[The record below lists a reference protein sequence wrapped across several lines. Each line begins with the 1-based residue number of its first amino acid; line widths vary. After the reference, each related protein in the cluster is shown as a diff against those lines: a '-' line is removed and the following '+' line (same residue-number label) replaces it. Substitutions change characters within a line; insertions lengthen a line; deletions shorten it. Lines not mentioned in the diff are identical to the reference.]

1 VPEQQARDFPL
12 FPLGI
17 VALPG
22 ELVPLHI
29 FEERYKTMMNECL
42 SEEKEFGIVWL
53 SDDGLRETGCA
64 CAIERVLER
73 MEDGRMNILTRGT
86 RPFRV
91 VERQSELAYPAGVV
105 EFLEDRDEPVERQ
118 LAEQAH
124 QAYAELV
131 RRATDNEP
139 EAATLS
145 EMGAY
150 AMAAT
155 VDFGPDAKQGLLDLR
170 SENARLRLVTRLF
183 HAATKRLD
191 LIDRAQERAQSNGK
205 VRFGGA

>member
-1 VPEQQARDFPL
+1 MPDRLSRDFPL

-29 FEERYKTMMNECL
+29 FEERFKTMMNECL
-42 SEEKEFGIVWL
+42 RDEKEFGIVWL

-64 CAIERVLER
+64 CAIERVIER
-73 MEDGRMNILTRGT
+73 MEDGRMNLLTRGT

-105 EFLEDRDEPVERQ
+105 EFLEDRDEEVDTEIADEAR
-118 LAEQAH
+118 E
-124 QAYAELV
+124 AYAELV

-139 EAATLS
+139 EATDLAD
-145 EMGAY
+145 MDAY

-170 SENARLRLVTRLF
+170 SENARMRLITRLF

>member
-1 VPEQQARDFPL
+1 MPDRPSRDFPL

-42 SEEKEFGIVWL
+42 RDEKEFGIVWL

-64 CAIERVLER
+64 CAIERVMER
-73 MEDGRMNILTRGT
+73 MEDGTMNLLTRGT

-91 VERQSELAYPAGVV
+91 LERQSELAYPAGVI
-105 EFLEDRDEPVERQ
+105 EFLEDRDEELDPE
-118 LAEQAH
+118 LAERAH
-124 QAYAELV
+124 DAYAELV
-131 RRATDNEP
+131 RRATDNDP
-139 EAATLS
+139 EATDLD
-145 EMGAY
+145 EMDAY
-150 AMAAT
+150 SMAAT

-191 LIDRAQERAQSNGK
+191 LIDHAQERAQSNGK
-205 VRFGGA
+205 VRFGGT